1 MNRHWLFWLTFGSF
15 ITMVE
20 IFLFILI
27 CSCTKT
33 IQFHKE
39 YCLFLFPN
47 LIYMMFQFVV
57 NYGILTELLDDNGK
71 EICR

>member
-1 MNRHWLFWLTFGSF
+1 MDKHWLFWLTFGSF

-27 CSCTKT
+27 CSYTKT

-39 YCLFLFPN
+39 YCLFLLPN